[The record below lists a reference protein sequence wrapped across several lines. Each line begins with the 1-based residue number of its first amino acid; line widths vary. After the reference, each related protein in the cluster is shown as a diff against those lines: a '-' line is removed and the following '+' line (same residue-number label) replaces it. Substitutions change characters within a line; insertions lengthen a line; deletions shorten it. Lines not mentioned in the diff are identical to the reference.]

1 MQIIKHRHI
10 VEDHWQHISAET
22 TIDQLPS
29 GDIIVPSSLWLKQ
42 KYALQQRDGGL
53 GISINGDTE
62 LTQIIPDLDQFALI
76 AIYFNPFRDGRGY
89 SIARTLRRDCNYTG
103 ELRAIGNVLRDQV
116 AFMERVGFDSFEVDG
131 KQDINDALNAFKEIT
146 VKYQA
151 SFDEANP
158 LYQRVSL

>member
-1 MQIIKHRHI
+1 MQIIKHRQI

-22 TIDQLPS
+22 TVDQLPD
-29 GDIIVPSSLWLKQ
+29 GDIIVPPSLWLEQ
-42 KYALQQRDGGL
+42 RDALQQRDGGL

-62 LTQIIPDLDQFALI
+62 LTQITPDLDQFALI

-89 SIARTLRRDCNYTG
+89 SIARTLRRDFNYTG

-116 AFMERVGFDSFEVDG
+116 AFMERVGFDSFEVDS

-146 VKYQA
+146 VKYQT
-151 SFDEANP
+151 SFDEAKP
-158 LYQRVSL
+158 LYQRTSL

>member
-1 MQIIKHRHI
+1 MQIIKHRQI

-29 GDIIVPSSLWLKQ
+29 GDIIVPSPLWLEQ
-42 KYALQQRDGGL
+42 KDALLQRDGRL

-62 LTQIIPDLDQFALI
+62 LTQITPELDQFALI
-76 AIYFNPFRDGRGY
+76 AIHFSPFRDGRGY

-103 ELRAIGNVLRDQV
+103 ELRAIGNVLRDQI
-116 AFMERVGFDSFEVDG
+116 AFMARVGFDSFEIDS

-146 VKYQA
+146 VKYQP
-151 SFDEANP
+151 SFDEAKP
-158 LYQRVSL
+158 LYQRTAL